1 MLRSHTSS
9 ATYSRGERCQQL
21 EEAVAQEERER
32 TKPKRDQAEV
42 LSVPGPP
49 SDQKEFRGHRTSFH
63 SASPEIRR
71 RILIQAFG
79 ERTLHLDLA
88 FIRSGGSSAKWRW
101 YSCVCHS
108 DKPGLHHT
116 GRLARGKTPCGYH
129 GSPYERDQ
137 RNPLACPRSDPSVPA
152 HAGPCPDN
160 CRVGASGWLLTCRQ
174 ANIEGLEVLYGTN
187 TIHIDT
193 RILLLGLH
201 EILSPEKLCLMKDL
215 EINVSRIIDV
225 ASYFKGLSNETPP
238 ENVSVLFPSLR
249 RLRLTVPGMDYFSQE
264 QVDKLAQRILLPSTE
279 VIVSHDPGLQWHDEG
294 NIEFRPDV
302 L

>member
-1 MLRSHTSS
+1 MYLNDR
-9 ATYSRGERCQQL
+9 
-21 EEAVAQEERER
+21 
-32 TKPKRDQAEV
+32 
-42 LSVPGPP
+42 
-49 SDQKEFRGHRTSFH
+49 
-63 SASPEIRR
+63 
-71 RILIQAFG
+71 
-79 ERTLHLDLA
+79 
-88 FIRSGGSSAKWRW
+88 
-101 YSCVCHS
+101 
-108 DKPGLHHT
+108 
-116 GRLARGKTPCGYH
+116 
-129 GSPYERDQ
+129 
-137 RNPLACPRSDPSVPA
+137 
-152 HAGPCPDN
+152 
-160 CRVGASGWLLTCRQ
+160 
-174 ANIEGLEVLYGTN
+174 NIEGLEVLYGTN

-294 NIEFRPDV
+294 NIEFRPDGTFNV
-302 L
+302 AYFVFHLMQLTYTQYCDLLSSIHSRWLSSIATRT

>member
-1 MLRSHTSS
+1 MYLNDR
-9 ATYSRGERCQQL
+9 
-21 EEAVAQEERER
+21 
-32 TKPKRDQAEV
+32 
-42 LSVPGPP
+42 
-49 SDQKEFRGHRTSFH
+49 
-63 SASPEIRR
+63 
-71 RILIQAFG
+71 
-79 ERTLHLDLA
+79 
-88 FIRSGGSSAKWRW
+88 
-101 YSCVCHS
+101 
-108 DKPGLHHT
+108 
-116 GRLARGKTPCGYH
+116 
-129 GSPYERDQ
+129 
-137 RNPLACPRSDPSVPA
+137 
-152 HAGPCPDN
+152 
-160 CRVGASGWLLTCRQ
+160 
-174 ANIEGLEVLYGTN
+174 NIEGLEVLYGTN

-294 NIEFRPDV
+294 NIEFRPDGPKITGVVSEDEAHKGRLRRRLTGV
-302 L
+302 LYDSADRGKNFETSTLEWFLYQEPDG